1 MVADR
6 VETARK
12 ARDRLLARRRSLMED
27 MALVDKVSIEDAA
40 DLKII
45 QDAIDVAD
53 KAIEE
58 EHALQSELYDDVPGE
73 S

>member
-1 MVADR
+1 MAADR

-12 ARDRLLARRRSLMED
+12 ARDRLLARRRSLLDD

-45 QDAIDVAD
+45 QDAIEVAD

-58 EHALQSELYDDVPGE
+58 EHALQSKLYDDVPGE